1 MLMLMDTLDKERYAS
16 RTYVVAATDPMSGP
30 KALARER
37 LWQKTVGTPRIQLYG
52 ALNRCRR

>member
-1 MLMLMDTLDKERYAS
+1 MLMLMDTLGKERYTP

-37 LWQKTVGTPRIQLYG
+37 LWQKTVGPQRIRECG
-52 ALNRCRR
+52 RCI